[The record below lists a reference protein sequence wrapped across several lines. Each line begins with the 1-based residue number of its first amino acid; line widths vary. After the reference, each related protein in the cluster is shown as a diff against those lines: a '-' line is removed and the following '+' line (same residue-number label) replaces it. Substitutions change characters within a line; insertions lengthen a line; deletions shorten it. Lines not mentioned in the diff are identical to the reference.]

1 MSDRIKA
8 YSDVCRLFGFL
19 ARLEDIDDEEL
30 RRAAK
35 QLVNTYQNDLEDSL
49 VGEIVQFAALL
60 RTPVMK

>member
-1 MSDRIKA
+1 M
-8 YSDVCRLFGFL
+8 
-19 ARLEDIDDEEL
+19 DDEEL

-49 VGEIVQFAALL
+49 VGEIVHCAALL